1 MKRKKTLPTYSMPSP
16 STSIKPP
23 AYIDKR
29 ISHEIEARHLKLMP
43 SMGEIFRLKRGTYS
57 EFCYVSM
64 KNDKSRIEGIEVP
77 RRSSY
82 SRYMSNVAILHELGH
97 AMDSRRLRFMS
108 RYAQEKHAWENA
120 EKIRD
125 AIGYP
130 VKDEKTGETWD
141 NIRNAAMDTYENLHI
156 TKHDTRK
163 FLNSTLLVWFALV
176 IVMLIFSVPFA
187 IMYSEEVM
195 NAPVSF
201 IISVLQCFLLLLLM
215 AGMLAFLFSESGATI
230 RDKFFGVQQS
240 SS

>member
-1 MKRKKTLPTYSMPSP
+1 MTRKKTLKPYTKPSP
-16 STSIKPP
+16 NASIKPP

-29 ISHEIEARHLKLMP
+29 VSQEIESKHLRLMP
-43 SMGEIFRLKRGTYS
+43 SMGEILRLKRGTYS
-57 EFCYVSM
+57 EFCYVSI
-64 KNDKSRIEGIEVP
+64 KNDGDRIEGIEVP

-82 SRYMSNVAILHELGH
+82 SHYASNVAIIHELGH
-97 AMDSRRLRFMS
+97 AMDSERLRFMS
-108 RYAQEKHAWENA
+108 RYTQEKHAWENA

-125 AIGYP
+125 SIGYP
-130 VKDEKTGETWD
+130 VQDDQTGETWD
-141 NIRNAAMDTYENLHI
+141 HIRDAAMKSYENFHI
-156 TKHDTRK
+156 TKHDTRE
-163 FLNSTLLVWFALV
+163 FLNSALLVWFALV